1 MSETDSEDAAL
12 ERLMALDLAWAEQA
26 HAKAMAAESVDD
38 VERLGRTYQRAARS
52 LRQTVALRADLQRR
66 RAAAAPKPVAP
77 FVPDPEEHEADA
89 RVEELFDA
97 VGRVIAAEHIDH
109 PRRERLTWA
118 RFEREVDDWATEDI
132 LAIED
137 LDEHVLEVCRE
148 LGLSE
153 ELATDWR
160 NLPDPYEEPD
170 PYEVGEEDA
179 APEAEAQTHRR
190 SDTG

>member
-1 MSETDSEDAAL
+1 
-12 ERLMALDLAWAEQA
+12 MALDLAWAEQA
-26 HAKAMAAESVDD
+26 HAKAMAAESADD

-52 LRQTVALRADLQRR
+52 LRQTVALRADLRR
-66 RAAAAPKPVAP
+66 RRVAAPKPAAP

-118 RFEREVDDWATEDI
+118 RFEREVDDWTTEDI

-153 ELATDWR
+153 ELAADWR
-160 NLPDPYEEPD
+160 NLPDPHEKPD
-170 PYEVGEEDA
+170 PYEVGEEEADA
-179 APEAEAQTHRR
+179 EAEAPTFRR